1 VYWFRVA
8 DNFLALSGEWVALRF
23 GLTFPL
29 RLYKAKRTLK
39 NRSGREEYLPTGSE
53 ALYTWRNSTKI
64 HIPAR
69 EACVTETSEHQVTQL
84 LRAWSEGDEQALE
97 KLMPLVYAELH
108 RLARRYMAGERP
120 GHTLQTSALVNEAYL
135 RLVDVESVNWQNRA
149 HFFGVSAQL
158 MRRILVDFARSRRS
172 LKRGGETLMV
182 SLEEG
187 LMVSPGVGA
196 DVVALD
202 DALKTLAAMDP
213 RRSRVVELR
222 FFGGLSAEEAAEVL
236 KVSAE
241 TVLHDWKL
249 AKVWLLRELSTDRA
263 NEA

>member
-1 VYWFRVA
+1 MTEV
-8 DNFLALSGEWVALRF
+8 
-23 GLTFPL
+23 
-29 RLYKAKRTLK
+29 
-39 NRSGREEYLPTGSE
+39 
-53 ALYTWRNSTKI
+53 
-64 HIPAR
+64 PAH
-69 EACVTETSEHQVTQL
+69 EITQL
-84 LRAWSEGDEQALE
+84 LQAWGEGDGRALE
-97 KLMPLVYAELH
+97 KLMPLVYDELH

-135 RLVDVESVNWQNRA
+135 RLVDVKSLSWQNRA

-172 LKRGGETLMV
+172 LKRGGETLTV

-187 LMVSPGVGA
+187 SIVSRARGA
-196 DVVALD
+196 GVVALD

-222 FFGGLSAEEAAEVL
+222 FFGGLSAEESAEVL
-236 KVSAE
+236 NVSPE
-241 TVLHDWKL
+241 TILHDWKL
-249 AKVWLLRELSTDRA
+249 AKAWLLRELSVDNA